1 MKSGIIAGI
10 AICLTWLAPNA
21 SHGQA
26 ELPGERLGALPEP
39 IANNAVA
46 AVTVGGHTGLYSFSG
61 LGSGKTHAD
70 TSSRAYVF
78 DMASRASRRLP
89 DVPGGKGRL
98 ASVAVALGG
107 KIYLF
112 GGYTVAEDGGEVS
125 TPEVFAFDPAGEAY
139 ARVADMPLPVDD
151 SVALPFAGRYIY
163 LVSGWHDTGNVNAV
177 QVYDTEEDA
186 WFRATDYPG
195 PAVFGHAGGIVGR
208 SLVIAD
214 GVAVLGEEDGRRKFG
229 AVNAAYLGRIDPE
242 DPALIVWSRLP
253 SHDGPPLYRMAATGH
268 AGRNFVI
275 FTGGSANPYNYNGIG
290 YNGEAS
296 APSDRVF
303 AFSLGAR
310 RWIELGAKPMATMDH
325 RGLIA
330 TDGKLITLGGM
341 TGGQTIAAD
350 VFSFSLP

>member
-1 MKSGIIAGI
+1 MKSGIVAGA
-10 AICLTWLAPNA
+10 AICLAWLAPNA
-21 SHGQA
+21 AHPQTA
-26 ELPGERLGALPEP
+26 LPGERLGVLPEP

-46 AVTVGGHTGLYSFSG
+46 ALTVGGRTGLYSFSG
-61 LGSGKTHAD
+61 LGAGKSHAD

-78 DMASRASRRLP
+78 DMASRTSRRLP

-107 KIYLF
+107 RIYLF

-125 TPEVFAFDPAGEAY
+125 TPEVFAFDPAGETY
-139 ARVADMPLPVDD
+139 ARAADMPIPVDD
-151 SVALPFAGRYIY
+151 SVALAFAGRYIY

-214 GVAVLGEEDGRRKFG
+214 GVAVLGEEDGRRRFG
-229 AVNAAYLGRIDPE
+229 IVDAAYLGQIDPE
-242 DPALIVWSRLP
+242 DPALIAWTKLTP
-253 SHDGPPLYRMAATGH
+253 HDGPPLYRMAATGH
-268 AGRNFVI
+268 GGLNLVVFA
-275 FTGGSANPYNYNGIG
+275 GGSANPYNYNGIG
-290 YNGEAS
+290 YNSEPS

-310 RWIELGAKPMATMDH
+310 RWIELGAKPVATMDH

-330 TDGKLITLGGM
+330 TGGRFITLGGM
-341 TGGQTIAAD
+341 VGKQAVTAD
-350 VFSFSLP
+350 VLSFSLP